1 MKDRGGSVGLDSK
14 WPDVSCQ
21 ESLLSREQMGPEPHR
36 DGAGPWLP
44 QPHPRVGGALCTLTS
59 HVLFETGVPSEG
71 WQLAGPVVSFWTG
84 CIWDGSW
91 ECSAWASLGLS
102 AGRPGPLEAS
112 GHGPANSFHPGPSAR
127 ALAPS
132 LLHLGNPSIGA
143 EAPALTSMG
152 CSPSYRWV
160 KRATLITKRS

>member
-59 HVLFETGVPSEG
+59 HVLSETGVPSEG

-91 ECSAWASLGLS
+91 ECSAWGSALGGQGLWRPAGTGLQTASTQGRQPGL
-102 AGRPGPLEAS
+102 
-112 GHGPANSFHPGPSAR
+112 
-127 ALAPS
+127 
-132 LLHLGNPSIGA
+132 
-143 EAPALTSMG
+143 
-152 CSPSYRWV
+152 
-160 KRATLITKRS
+160 